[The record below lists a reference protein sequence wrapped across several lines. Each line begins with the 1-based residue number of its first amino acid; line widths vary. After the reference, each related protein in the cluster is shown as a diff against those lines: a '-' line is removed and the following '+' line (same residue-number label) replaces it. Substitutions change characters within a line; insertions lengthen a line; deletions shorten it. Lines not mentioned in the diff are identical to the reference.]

1 MKEELMFNIN
11 AMDIN
16 NPLAKVFDA
25 ERRSRCAIKLGT
37 SVHLWHLDIVVGAYR
52 LYWTAKGYRDPSFNV
67 ADGVTYYAVE
77 DGRDEVQ
84 EMLRVSKEIIE
95 RVCRSNDTDRPNL
108 LKKLEEN
115 RYVLLKRNNAN
126 GNEIITSGGFERPK
140 FFIRHNGDIKD
151 RYRTFED
158 AVANM

>member
-25 ERRSRCAIKLGT
+25 ERRTRCGIKLGT
-37 SVHLWHLDIVVGAYR
+37 SLHLWHLDIVVGAYR
-52 LYWTAKGYRDPSFNV
+52 LYWTAKGYRDPSFNEI
-67 ADGVTYYAVE
+67 DGVVYYAVE

-84 EMLRVSKEIIE
+84 EMLHVSKEIIK
-95 RVCRSNDTDRPNL
+95 RVCRTNDADRPNL

-115 RYVLLKRNNAN
+115 RYVLLRRNDAT
-126 GNEIITSGGFERPK
+126 GNEIITSGGFDKPK

-151 RYRTFED
+151 RYRTFEE